1 MGISIRAYHMEWI
14 KLFKRKSSRVLM
26 GLYGLIVLALG
37 AMYLLGESNLGVN
50 LFTGG
55 QFMGASLTFTMGLML
70 PFIALYLSST
80 SFALD
85 FGKGTIKN
93 MFLLPLRKDQIF
105 LGKLLAVQSLL
116 GILLVVQFTISLVL
130 GLFLEGWMGFG
141 ILGSQLLVYG
151 GAFLAL
157 GLLNLLAALV
167 SLMVSSSGLAILIS
181 YVALV
186 AMNLLDNFVPRL
198 RVISLPTLLAQ
209 YDMVMSRVQVGQLLS
224 FVAYYILLFM
234 VGYLLFEKKDEG
246 SCQFE

>member
-1 MGISIRAYHMEWI
+1 MTAYRIEWI
-14 KLFKRKSSRVLM
+14 KLFKRKSSRILM

-37 AMYLLGESNLGVN
+37 IMYMMGESVMAVN
-50 LFTGG
+50 LFNGG
-55 QFMGASLTFTMGLML
+55 QFMGASLGFTMGLML

-85 FGKGTIKN
+85 FSQGTIKN
-93 MFLLPLRKDQIF
+93 MFLLPLKKDQIF
-105 LGKLLAVQSLL
+105 LGKLLAVQSIL
-116 GILLVVQFTISLVL
+116 GILVVIQFSFSLIV
-130 GLFLEGWMGFG
+130 GLFLDGWMGFG
-141 ILGSQLLVYG
+141 VLGTQILVYG

-209 YDMVMSRVQVGQLLS
+209 YDVVISRLQVAQLLS